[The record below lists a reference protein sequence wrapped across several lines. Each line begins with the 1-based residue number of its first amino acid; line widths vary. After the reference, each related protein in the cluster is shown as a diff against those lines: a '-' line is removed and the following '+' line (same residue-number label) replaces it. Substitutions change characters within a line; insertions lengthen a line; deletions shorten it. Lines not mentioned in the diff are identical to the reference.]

1 MFLRTFSVNLRMS
14 DEEAKVEPMEAE
26 AAADF
31 GGPATPTELEDE
43 RNLEST
49 VILLLLFLLVVGI
62 VLIR

>member
-1 MFLRTFSVNLRMS
+1 MS
-14 DEEAKVEPMEAE
+14 EEEAKVEPMEAE